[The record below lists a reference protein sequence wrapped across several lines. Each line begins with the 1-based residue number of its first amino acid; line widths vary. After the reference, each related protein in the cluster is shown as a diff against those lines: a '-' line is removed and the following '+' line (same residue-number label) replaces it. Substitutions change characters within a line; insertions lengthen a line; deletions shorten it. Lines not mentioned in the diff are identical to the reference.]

1 VSASSS
7 NATRT
12 VLRLGIPKGS
22 LQEQTIELFRRAG
35 WRITVSSRSYF
46 PAVDD
51 PDISCLLIR
60 AQEMARY
67 VEKGVLDA
75 GLTGLDWVLENESDV
90 EIVSEL
96 VYSRATFQRARW
108 VLAVPEG
115 SRIRRIEDCANATIA
130 TELVGFTSRYFH
142 DRGVPVKVEFSWGA
156 TEAKVI
162 EGLADALVDITETGS
177 TLKANGLR
185 IVETL
190 LETSTRLIA
199 NKVAMREPA
208 KRDKVRQIAL
218 LLQGALNAESMV
230 GIKMNVAEGNLERL
244 IALLPSLKA
253 PTVARLHGTD
263 WFAVESVISESVVRD
278 LIPRLIATG
287 ADGIIEYPLN
297 KIVNR
302 EPA

>member
-1 VSASSS
+1 MIRSPS
-7 NATRT
+7 NAT

-22 LQEQTIELFRRAG
+22 LQEQTIELFKRAG
-35 WRITVSSRSYF
+35 WRISVSSRSYF
-46 PAVDD
+46 PTIDD
-51 PDISCLLIR
+51 PGISCLLIR

-67 VEKGVLDA
+67 VEHGVLDA
-75 GLTGLDWVLENESDV
+75 GLTGLDWILENESDV
-90 EIVSEL
+90 ELVSEL

-108 VLAVPEG
+108 VLAVPEA
-115 SRIRRIEDCANATIA
+115 SPITRIQDCAHKTVA
-130 TELVGFTSRYFH
+130 TELVGYTTRYFR
-142 DRGVPVKVEFSWGA
+142 DRAIPVNVEFSWGA

-185 IVETL
+185 IVDTV

-199 NKVAMREPA
+199 NKRSLQDAAR
-208 KRDKVRQIAL
+208 RDKIRQIGL

-230 GIKMNVAEGNLERL
+230 GLKMNVATKDLERV
-244 IALLPSLKA
+244 IGLLPSLKA
-253 PTVARLHGTD
+253 PTVSQLHGTD

-302 EPA
+302 DSPA